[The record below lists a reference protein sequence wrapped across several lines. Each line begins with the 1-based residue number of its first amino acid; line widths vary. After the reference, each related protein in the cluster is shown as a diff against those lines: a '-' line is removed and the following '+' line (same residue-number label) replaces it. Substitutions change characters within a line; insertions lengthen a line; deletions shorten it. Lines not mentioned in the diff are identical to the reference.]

1 MFTACVCL
9 QLKGM
14 STVPE
19 ATVAVHRGIRAF
31 AMSLVTNECV
41 MEYDDDREANH
52 AEVLET
58 ANMRAK
64 DMRKLV
70 ISMIEQLEI

>member
-1 MFTACVCL
+1 
-9 QLKGM
+9 M

-19 ATVAVHRGIRAF
+19 ATVAVHRGMRVF

-41 MEYDDDREANH
+41 MDYEDEREANH

-58 ANMRAK
+58 ASMRGK
-64 DMRKLV
+64 DMQQLV
-70 ISMIEQLEI
+70 ISMIKHLAI